1 MLERGWTWVD
11 ILLVAL
17 GSIIWL
23 YIAARVVSRAI
34 LRTIREGE

>member
-1 MLERGWTWVD
+1 MTKFSWGD
-11 ILLVAL
+11 ILLLAL